1 MQVRSLATHA
11 ASHALAH
18 ARTWPAW
25 DVQHTPAKP
34 PRPNTS
40 TSFCTP
46 HLSAQ
51 HHTTAHSSFSGQQ
64 QPTTHTDNTLHTSTH
79 LITHTRT
86 LTRSS
91 AAPQIQ
97 QQQQPS
103 QQSMQHAA
111 VQASFWHS
119 EQQPDSS
126 AAQRSPGSTVHA
138 KSNARHTTHD
148 VRDARYRSQIGR
160 AAAQQHAGTPTC
172 IMPHLP
178 KHALTRTRRI
188 C

>member
-1 MQVRSLATHA
+1 MVSQISLLFIMCTLCVLTVLATLYWPPPPDTHGGTFPRRCAVQVRPLATHA

-34 PRPNTS
+34 PRPNIS
-40 TSFCTP
+40 TSFCTQ

-64 QPTTHTDNTLHTSTH
+64 QPTTHTDNTLHASTR

-111 VQASFWHS
+111 VQASFWH
-119 EQQPDSS
+119 
-126 AAQRSPGSTVHA
+126 
-138 KSNARHTTHD
+138 
-148 VRDARYRSQIGR
+148 
-160 AAAQQHAGTPTC
+160 
-172 IMPHLP
+172 
-178 KHALTRTRRI
+178 
-188 C
+188 